1 LKPRMQVAQTQSN
14 LLKQPNDA
22 VKEISVEDFT
32 RIMKTQ
38 FAIYSEPVPG
48 KPYFVRYTGPPY
60 DQRNE
65 DCRSM
70 QVPTHAKGTKFCP
83 LVIFSVLDKFEIPL
97 ASYLEAVSGQG
108 KLLPIKPSIKLHSE

>member
-1 LKPRMQVAQTQSN
+1 MHVAQTQSN
-14 LLKQPNDA
+14 LPMQPNDA
-22 VKEISVEDFT
+22 IKEISVEEFT

-60 DQRNE
+60 DQSNE

-70 QVPTHAKGTKFCP
+70 QVPAHARGTKFCP
-83 LVIFSVLDKFEIPL
+83 LVIFSVLDKFEITL
-97 ASYLEAVSGQG
+97 AAYLEALAGQG
-108 KLLPIKPSIKLHSE
+108 KLLPIKPSVRSHPK